1 MNQDLGDFVATIYSR
16 AFHAQKSQ
24 RRHIATALKAML
36 DLVDPEIDDSANSID
51 CSAREFLLSIAQAML
66 GLPQTTLSPPPG
78 SASPTLTATQLSIP
92 SDPTLAPRPISLAL
106 LRLSATSRRPEQT
119 GYEAHV
125 RGEAAAAVALVRWLR
140 EACPEETVFVATP
153 HRIQRHAVREAL
165 RFGTGN
171 VSGEDDT
178 EDGLAEAME
187 GLTVDAK
194 DAPQEMV
201 VVDTVERLQGIA
213 SPSLSR

>member
-1 MNQDLGDFVATIYSR
+1 MATIYSR

-24 RRHIATALKAML
+24 RRHIATALKALL
-36 DLVDPEIDDSANSID
+36 DLDDPEIDEYANPID
-51 CSAREFLLSIAQAML
+51 CSARKFLLSIAQAML
-66 GLPQTTLSPPPG
+66 GLPQSTLSPPPG
-78 SASPTLTATQLSIP
+78 SASSTLTATQLSIP
-92 SDPTLAPRPISLAL
+92 SDPALAPRPISLAL
-106 LRLSATSRRPEQT
+106 LRLSATSRRPQQT

-125 RGEAAAAVALVRWLR
+125 RGEAAAAAALVRCLR

-165 RFGTGN
+165 KYGAEN
-171 VSGEDDT
+171 VSGKDHT

-187 GLTVDAK
+187 GLAVDSM

-201 VVDTVERLQGIA
+201 VVDTVERLQGTA
-213 SPSLSR
+213 FPSLSRWSRR